1 MLFRSGLAVEAA
13 HLEKIYNS
21 GFDGMYTYFA
31 SDTFVYGSKP
41 MNWNHISSYCKQREM
56 MFIPSVGPGY
66 IDTEVGGDK
75 SVLPCLVFKKGLAVY
90 NY

>member
-1 MLFRSGLAVEAA
+1 
-13 HLEKIYNS
+13 
-21 GFDGMYTYFA
+21 
-31 SDTFVYGSKP
+31 
-41 MNWNHISSYCKQREM
+41 